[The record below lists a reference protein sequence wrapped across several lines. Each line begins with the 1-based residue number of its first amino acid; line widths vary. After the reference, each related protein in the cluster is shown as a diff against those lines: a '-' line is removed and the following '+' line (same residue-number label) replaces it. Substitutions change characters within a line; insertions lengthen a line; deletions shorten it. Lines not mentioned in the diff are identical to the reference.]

1 MSNGVRLER
10 VSVVDELASALRA
23 RVLDGGL
30 GAGTPLREEELSSAY
45 GVSRHTLRAALRSL
59 AADGLITIE
68 PNRGARVAILNA
80 AELHDL
86 FALRTALELEAAY
99 LALALNEGRLPDT
112 VHRALSF
119 LTAAC
124 DARRPSWQ
132 RIATAHAGF
141 HGALVEAAESPRL
154 AHTYSQLAAE
164 LRLFLLQLRPVWPVE
179 RMVTHHEELVAALER
194 GELDAL
200 RRHLADGLE
209 AVADLA

>member
-1 MSNGVRLER
+1 MSGIRLER
-10 VSVVDELASALRA
+10 VSIVDELAGALRA
-23 RVLDGGL
+23 RVLDGGF
-30 GAGTPLREEELSSAY
+30 GAGAPLREEELSSAY

-68 PNRGARVAILNA
+68 PNRGARVATLSTD
-80 AELHDL
+80 ELHDL

-99 LALALNEGRLPDT
+99 LALARNDGRLPET
-112 VHRALSF
+112 VHRALSS

-124 DARRPSWQ
+124 NARRPSWQ
-132 RIATAHAGF
+132 RVATAHAGF
-141 HGALVEAAESPRL
+141 HGALVAAATSPRL
-154 AHTYSQLAAE
+154 THAYGQLAAE

-179 RMVTHHEELVAALER
+179 RMITHHEELVEALER

-209 AVADLA
+209 ATSPG